1 MLPSS
6 YHQLCA
12 GLSHALSAPSGMLKA
27 SLQEGT
33 TPPTIQEEQP
43 LLTADSCDSQG
54 FAARPQSSSDHSAH
68 SSSSA
73 GGTSSSSAPAVQ
85 VPPHLPSARAHPQC
99 FRDALTCLHCP
110 SESSRLPTSL
120 L

>member
-1 MLPSS
+1 
-6 YHQLCA
+6 
-12 GLSHALSAPSGMLKA
+12 MLKA

-85 VPPHLPSARAHPQC
+85 VRPHVPSSLAYSEYCYCVLTHC
-99 FRDALTCLHCP
+99 LCALGPLK
-110 SESSRLPTSL
+110 TSFIIAGRMWL
-120 L
+120 